1 MRLLNCS
8 ISSVLPSV
16 EVVLGEGNARGDVVL
31 EGVVEKR
38 GVDGK
43 SVKDGNAVGR
53 HPKVNLSPRGVGNV
67 VNRQLAEATPGQLS
81 QHGADVYIERLE
93 MMLRAAWP
101 QAIQGNLKAV
111 MVVLRV
117 LKQEA
122 KFYGLDDGPDGL
134 TPGRAQ
140 PVGGVSAAPLEGASY
155 FFDQACRTIRRASS
169 SGTTS

>member
-43 SVKDGNAVGR
+43 PVKDGNAVGR
-53 HPKVNLSPRGVGNV
+53 HPKVNLSPKGVGNV

-122 KFYGLDDGPDGL
+122 KFYGLDDGPDGS
-134 TPGRAQ
+134 TPQDGLNL
-140 PVGGVSAAPLEGASY
+140 LEEY
-155 FFDQACRTIRRASS
+155 RQRR
-169 SGTTS
+169 

>member
-1 MRLLNCS
+1 
-8 ISSVLPSV
+8 
-16 EVVLGEGNARGDVVL
+16 
-31 EGVVEKR
+31 
-38 GVDGK
+38 
-43 SVKDGNAVGR
+43 
-53 HPKVNLSPRGVGNV
+53 VNLSPKGVGNV

-122 KFYGLDDGPDGL
+122 KFYGLDDGEPDGL
-134 TPGRAQ
+134 TPEDGLNL
-140 PVGGVSAAPLEGASY
+140 LEEY
-155 FFDQACRTIRRASS
+155 RRRR
-169 SGTTS
+169 